1 MVSLPASLGADEEVI
16 EGGSVVAVLL
26 PLPLEQPYS
35 YHLPET
41 LSVTRGTIVEVPL
54 GQRRLP
60 GVVWG
65 RQDSAEVS
73 AEKLKSVARVHSVP
87 AMSRV
92 QRRFI
97 TWVAGYTLA
106 PPGAVLRMAVSVP
119 AALDPPEPQ
128 RVLTRSAQAVPED
141 FRLTEARRRVLEL
154 AEQGFAHPPG
164 VLAREAGVST
174 SVVKGLV
181 EAGLLDSLA
190 QRPRAVFAPPDAGRC
205 GHRLSEGQAAVAET
219 LSRKVTDSAFS
230 VTLLDGVTGSG
241 KTEVYFEAVAA
252 ALAQGRQVLV
262 LQPEIALSSQW
273 IERFERRF
281 GVRPAEWHSDLTPA
295 QRRITWRAVADGEA
309 RVLVGARS
317 SLFLPFQE
325 LGLIVVDE
333 EHDPAYKQED
343 GVIYQARDMA
353 VVRGQL
359 GQFAVILASATPSLE
374 SVLNVRAGKY
384 EVAHLPA
391 RHGGASLPEVAILD
405 MRRDRP
411 ERLPSGGQSWLAP
424 SLRKAITETLEQ
436 GEQAL
441 LFLNR
446 RGYAPLTLCRACG
459 HRIECP
465 DCTAWLVEH
474 RQRSQLQCHH
484 CGYRAP
490 LPRSCPSC
498 GEEDSLVAC
507 GPGVERLEEEVRI
520 LFPEARHLLLSSDTL
535 PGPAAAQDLMRQIQ
549 EREVDLIVGTQIVA
563 KGHHFPWLTLVG
575 VVDADLGLNGGD
587 LRAAERTYQLLQQVA
602 GRAGRAERP
611 GRVLLQSYLPEHPV
625 LQALQSGD
633 REAFLE
639 HEADTRE
646 RGFLPPFSRMAA
658 LIVSAPDGQKAD
670 EAARAL
676 ARTAPRAEGLDILG
690 PAPAPLAV
698 LRGRHRRRFL
708 VKARRDLPLQKLL
721 ADWRGK
727 VPLRGGVRLAID
739 IDPYSFL

>member
-1 MVSLPASLGADEEVI
+1 MLSSPASLSTDAPVI
-16 EGGSVVAVLL
+16 AGGTVVAVLL
-26 PLPLEQPYS
+26 PLPLDQPYS
-35 YHLPET
+35 YLLPDG
-41 LSVTRGTIVEVPL
+41 LSAQPGAIVEVPL

-60 GVVWG
+60 GVIWQE
-65 RQDSAEVS
+65 QDQAAVS
-73 AEKLKSVARVHSVP
+73 RDRLKCVLRVHDVP
-87 AMSRV
+87 PMPSV

-97 TWVAGYTLA
+97 SWVSGYTLA
-106 PPGAVLRMAVSVP
+106 PLGNVLRMALSVP
-119 AALDPPEPQ
+119 AALDPPAPQ
-128 RVLTRSAQAVPED
+128 QVLQRSDRPLPD
-141 FRLTEARRRVLEL
+141 DLRLTPARQRVLEL
-154 AEQGFAHPPG
+154 AGQGFAHPPG
-164 VLAREAGVST
+164 VLAREAGVSA
-174 SVVKGLV
+174 SVVKGL
-181 EAGLLDSLA
+181 EQAGLLQAVSR
-190 QRPRAVFAPPDAGRC
+190 RPRRSFALPDGARPGPV
-205 GHRLSEGQAAVAET
+205 LSEGQAGVAEA
-219 LSRKVTDSAFS
+219 LCERVGEAVFS

-241 KTEVYFEAVAA
+241 KTEVYFEAVAR

-281 GVRPAEWHSDLTPA
+281 GVQPAQWHSDLTPA
-295 QRRITWRAVADGEA
+295 QRRTTWRAVAEGEA

-317 SLFLPFQE
+317 ALFLPFQD
-325 LGLIVVDE
+325 LGLVVVDE

-359 GQFAVILASATPSLE
+359 GQFPVILASATPSLE
-374 SVLNVRAGKY
+374 SVLNVQAGKY
-384 EVAHLPA
+384 QLAELPA
-391 RHGGASLPEVAILD
+391 RHGGASLPEVSVLD
-405 MRRDRP
+405 LRKDRP

-446 RGYAPLTLCRACG
+446 RGYAPLTLCRTCG

-474 RQRSQLQCHH
+474 RKWGQLQCHH
-484 CGYRAP
+484 CGYRAA
-490 LPRSCPSC
+490 LPRTCPSC
-498 GEEDSLVAC
+498 DETDSLVAC
-507 GPGVERLEEEVRI
+507 GPGVERLDEEVRL
-520 LFPEARHLLLSSDTL
+520 LFPDARHLLLSSDTL

-549 EREVDLIVGTQIVA
+549 QRDVNLIVGTQIVA

-575 VVDADLGLNGGD
+575 VVDADLGLGGGD
-587 LRAAERTYQLLQQVA
+587 LRAGERTYQLLQQVS

-611 GRVLLQSYLPEHPV
+611 GRVLLQSYIPEHPV

-633 REAFLE
+633 RDAFLA

-658 LIVSAPDGQKAD
+658 LVISAPSAEQADAASRAMAKA
-670 EAARAL
+670 
-676 ARTAPRAEGLDILG
+676 APQAEGLEVLG

-708 VKARRDLPLQKLL
+708 VKARRDLALQRCL
-721 ADWRGK
+721 ADWRNRVRLPGA
-727 VPLRGGVRLAID
+727 VRLAID
-739 IDPYSFL
+739 VDPYSFL